1 MDIAE
6 KIILETVGNKVTS
19 FERKKKSKS
28 NTNGPQITLN
38 TFLKVGAE
46 ASSIY
51 WADS

>member
-6 KIILETVGNKVTS
+6 RIILETVGIKVTS
-19 FERKKKSKS
+19 FEKKSS
-28 NTNGPQITLN
+28 NTNGPQN

-51 WADS
+51 WADP